1 MKKDHIDTLYSP
13 EIPRRAFMAALAGG
27 LLAAPLAAEAQ
38 PAGKVPRVAYL
49 SASSAASATWG
60 VEAFRQ
66 GLRELGYIEG
76 RNILIEYRWADGR
89 FDRLPALAA
98 DLARLAVDV
107 IVASNTPAALAAR
120 NATGT
125 IPIVLVTSGDPVGS
139 GLVASL
145 ARPGGNVTGLSLFS
159 TLAMSGKQLEL
170 LKQAFPTVSHVAV
183 LANPANPPTA
193 GLLTETEL
201 AARPL
206 GLRLRVGPVREP
218 KEFDDAF
225 AMMKNERVPA
235 LLVIADPLVNDHRGR
250 IVAFAATNRL
260 PAIYPYRTFVD
271 AGGLMSYGVDL
282 SDLSRRA
289 ATYVDRILKG
299 AKPAEL
305 PIEQPT
311 KFELV
316 INLKTAK
323 ALGLTIPPSL
333 LQRADQVIE

>member
-1 MKKDHIDTLYSP
+1 
-13 EIPRRAFMAALAGG
+13 MAALAGG

-206 GLRLRVGPVREP
+206 GLRLRVVPVREP

-250 IVAFAATNRL
+250 IVAFSATNRL

>member
-1 MKKDHIDTLYSP
+1 MVPAS
-13 EIPRRAFMAALAGG
+13 

-38 PAGKVPRVAYL
+38 QAGKVPRVAYL
-49 SASSAASATWG
+49 SASSAASATG
-60 VEAFRQ
+60 VVEAFRQ
-66 GLRELGYIEG
+66 GLRELGYVEG

-89 FDRLPALAA
+89 FERLPALAA
-98 DLARLAVDV
+98 DLARLGVDV

-125 IPIVLVTSGDPVGS
+125 IPIILVTSGDPVGS

-145 ARPGGNVTGLSLFS
+145 ARPGGNVTGLSLMS
-159 TLAMSGKQLEL
+159 TLAISGKQLEL
-170 LKQAFPTVSHVAV
+170 LKEAFPRVSHVAV

-206 GLRLRVGPVREP
+206 GLRLRVVQVREL

-235 LLVIADPLVNDHRGR
+235 LLVLADPLVNDNRAR

-271 AGGLMSYGVDL
+271 AGGLMSYGVDP

-311 KFELV
+311 KFELI

-333 LQRADQVIE
+333 LLRADQVIK

>member
-1 MKKDHIDTLYSP
+1 MTA
-13 EIPRRAFMAALAGG
+13 PRPVLTIILTIA

-38 PAGKVPRVAYL
+38 SEGKVPRVAYL
-49 SASSAASATWG
+49 SASSAASATGG

-66 GLRELGYIEG
+66 GLRELGYVEG

-89 FDRLPALAA
+89 FDRLPALAT
-98 DLARLAVDV
+98 DLARRAVNV
-107 IVASNTPAALAAR
+107 IVAANTPAALAAR

-125 IPIVLVTSGDPVGS
+125 IPIILVTSGDPVGS

-145 ARPGGNVTGLSLFS
+145 ARPGGNVTGLSLTS
-159 TLAMSGKQLEL
+159 TLAISGKQLEL
-170 LKQAFPTVSHVAV
+170 LKEAFPTVSHVAV

-206 GLRLRVGPVREP
+206 GLRLRVVQVREP

-235 LLVIADPLVNDHRGR
+235 LLVIPDPLVNDNRGR

-316 INLKTAK
+316 VNLKTAK
-323 ALGLTIPPSL
+323 TLGLTISPAVL
-333 LQRADQVIE
+333 ARVDHVIE

>member
-1 MKKDHIDTLYSP
+1 MN
-13 EIPRRAFMAALAGG
+13 RRAFLSAVTGG

-38 PAGKVPRVAYL
+38 PAGKVPRLAYL
-49 SASSAASATWG
+49 SASSAASATWA

-66 GLRELGYIEG
+66 GLRDLGYIEG
-76 RNILIEYRWADGR
+76 TNILIEYRWADGR
-89 FDRLPALAA
+89 FERLPGLAA
-98 DLARLAVDV
+98 ELARSKVDI
-107 IVASNTPAALAAR
+107 IVAQNTVAALAAK
-120 NATGT
+120 NATST
-125 IPIVLVTSGDPVGS
+125 IPIILVTVGDPVGS

-145 ARPGGNVTGLSLFS
+145 ACPGGNVTGLSLFS
-159 TLAMSGKQLEL
+159 TLAISGKQLEL
-170 LKQAFPTVSHVAV
+170 LKEAFPTLSQVAV

-193 GLLTETEL
+193 DLLTQTER
-201 AARPL
+201 AARSL
-206 GLRLRVGPVREP
+206 GLRLRVVQVREP
-218 KEFDDAF
+218 KEFGDAF
-225 AMMKNERVPA
+225 DAMKNERVPA
-235 LLVIADPLVNDHRGR
+235 LLVIADPLVNDSRGR

-260 PAIYPYRTFVD
+260 PVVYPYRTFVD
-271 AGGLMSYGVDL
+271 AGGFMSYGVDN

-333 LQRADQVIE
+333 LARADQVIE